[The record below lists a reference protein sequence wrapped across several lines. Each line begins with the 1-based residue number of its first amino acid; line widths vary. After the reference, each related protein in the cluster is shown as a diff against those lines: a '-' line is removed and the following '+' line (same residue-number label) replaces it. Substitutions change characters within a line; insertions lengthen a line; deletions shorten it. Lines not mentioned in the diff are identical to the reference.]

1 MPSPRSGPDRR
12 SSEDGDRSGPDADRP
27 SPSDDRTGATTGD
40 RAELEIAVGAGVLLV
55 VGLLAVAVI
64 VGGPAI
70 AALPAVPSAD
80 GDAVD
85 RPATTAT
92 PSFDRTAGA
101 TVTVIEVVDGDT
113 MHVRLPDGTRD
124 TIRLLGVDTPETGT
138 GSVSPDEWES
148 IPDDPDGRAWL
159 ADWADRATVYA
170 EDRLAGETVYIET
183 DPKADAR
190 GSYGRLL
197 VTVSQNETT
206 EVSFNRRLIEN
217 GYARL
222 YDTPFTERS
231 AYRSAEAAARE
242 AGIGV
247 WGYEAGAGAN
257 ATGTETSAAGS
268 GTDADGTAVGP
279 DGVAIVTVTADAPGN
294 DHENL
299 NGESI
304 TLEHRGEEPVSM
316 DGWTLS
322 DAAGNEYAF
331 PEGFVLEP
339 GERVTV
345 HTGGGTDT
353 ETELYWNADS
363 AVWNNDG
370 DTVIVRDAAGETRI
384 EYDY

>member
-1 MPSPRSGPDRR
+1 M
-12 SSEDGDRSGPDADRP
+12 
-27 SPSDDRTGATTGD
+27 
-40 RAELEIAVGAGVLLV
+40 
-55 VGLLAVAVI
+55 I

-70 AALPAVPSAD
+70 AALPTVPSAD
-80 GDAVD
+80 GGAVD

-92 PSFDRTAGA
+92 PGVDRTAGA

-159 ADWADRATVYA
+159 AGWADRATVYA
-170 EDRLAGETVYIET
+170 EDRLAGEEVYIET

-206 EVSFNRRLIEN
+206 EVSFNRRLLEQ

-257 ATGTETSAAGS
+257 GTGSR
-268 GTDADGTAVGP
+268 TAVGP
-279 DGVAIVTVTADAPGN
+279 DGIAVADVTADAPGN

-304 TLEHRGEEPVSM
+304 TLEHRGDEPVAL

-322 DAAGNEYAF
+322 DAAGKTYTF

-339 GERVTV
+339 GDRVTV
-345 HTGGGTDT
+345 HSGAGTDT

-384 EYDY
+384 EYEY

>member
-1 MPSPRSGPDRR
+1 MPPSLSGPDRR
-12 SSEDGDRSGPDADRP
+12 SSGD
-27 SPSDDRTGATTGD
+27 GD
-40 RAELEIAVGAGVLLV
+40 RAELELVVGAGVLLV
-55 VGLLAVAVI
+55 VGLLAVATI

-92 PSFDRTAGA
+92 PGFDRTAGA

-159 ADWADRATVYA
+159 SHWADRATVYA
-170 EDRLAGETVYIET
+170 EDRLAGEEVYIET
-183 DPKADAR
+183 DPTADAR

-206 EVSFNRRLIEN
+206 EVSFNRRLLEN

-247 WGYEAGAGAN
+247 WGYEEGAGAN
-257 ATGTETSAAGS
+257 ATADGTAASGDETTTSGS
-268 GTDADGTAVGP
+268 GTDAAATAVGP
-279 DGVAIVTVTADAPGN
+279 DGVAVADVTADAPGN

-304 TLEHRGEEPVSM
+304 TLENRGEEPVSL

-322 DAAGNEYAF
+322 DAAGKTYAF

-339 GERVTV
+339 GDRVTV
-345 HTGGGTDT
+345 HSGAGTDT
-353 ETELYWNADS
+353 GTELYWNAGS
-363 AVWNNDG
+363 AVWNNGD

-384 EYDY
+384 AYEY